1 MVATVAVSVA
11 MSAVVANAVRVVQ
24 VGFLFSI
31 CRGVCRGSKPL

>member
-24 VGFLFSI
+24 VDFLRGQKI
-31 CRGVCRGSKPL
+31 CRGA